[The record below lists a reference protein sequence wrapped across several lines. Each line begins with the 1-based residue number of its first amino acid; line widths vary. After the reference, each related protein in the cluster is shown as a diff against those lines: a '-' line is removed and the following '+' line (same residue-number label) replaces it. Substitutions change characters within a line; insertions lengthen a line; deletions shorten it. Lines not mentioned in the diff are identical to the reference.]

1 VPAESVVEAT
11 ESSPFAEGEPDTQL
25 SDDEGAAGDGTRGG
39 TPDSVGDGSEID
51 GSTADESGAGDSAE
65 EQATGEMAEA
75 DGGTADHSAHTDAPI
90 STTPGDGATPADTA
104 STVDVTMGES
114 TAAEP
119 SAATATDTASSETT
133 DTVAGHVQAVIAGDS
148 GRVRLL
154 DGTARALEEGPVE
167 DAFDLVE
174 GAGRRPG
181 DGRPRRAW

>member
-1 VPAESVVEAT
+1 
-11 ESSPFAEGEPDTQL
+11 
-25 SDDEGAAGDGTRGG
+25 
-39 TPDSVGDGSEID
+39 
-51 GSTADESGAGDSAE
+51 
-65 EQATGEMAEA
+65 MAEA

-174 GAGRRPG
+174 ELDAVPETVVLDGPVSQRLLDVAAQRGVGQVVGASEGEFVKQPTNVRVRTI
-181 DGRPRRAW
+181 DDF